1 MRGYIKYGVPLAG
14 GLATA
19 GYAASQGEDP
29 GSAVL
34 AGLAGGAGAAGGL
47 LAARKLAGKYAQP
60 LREAAQTHL
69 TGTEESPAGLGQLF
83 SAARSRIPA
92 DRKEGLRSKLLE
104 GTALKTADVLT
115 NVTDPRGLG
124 KAMAAGLV
132 PAGALT
138 AGLGGIAAGAI
149 PGAMGVPGFQQNVI
163 TDPELVGSSNTQMA
177 RMSTPTLRY
186 IG

>member
-1 MRGYIKYGVPLAG
+1 MRGYLKYGVPLAG

-69 TGTEESPAGLGQLF
+69 TGTEESPAGLGQLL

-124 KAMAAGLV
+124 KVMAAGLV
-132 PAGALT
+132 PAGALA